1 MARWSGR
8 RKSPGVP
15 QKVQG
20 YTLRGR
26 TGRIND
32 VGVSN
37 DPYRRT
43 AEHQMA
49 GKRGR
54 LKVETPAM
62 SRSEARQWEAGR
74 LAAYRRNHS
83 GKNPRYNKTK
93 SGGWKS

>member
-8 RKSPGVP
+8 RKSPGVT
-15 QKVQG
+15 QKVHG

-26 TGRIND
+26 TGRINY

-37 DPYRRT
+37 DPYRR
-43 AEHQMA
+43 AEEHYMD

-54 LKVETPAM
+54 LKVETSAM
-62 SRSEARQWEAGR
+62 SRSEARQWEVER

-83 GKNPRYNKTK
+83 GKNPRHNKTK
-93 SGGWKS
+93 SGGWKF